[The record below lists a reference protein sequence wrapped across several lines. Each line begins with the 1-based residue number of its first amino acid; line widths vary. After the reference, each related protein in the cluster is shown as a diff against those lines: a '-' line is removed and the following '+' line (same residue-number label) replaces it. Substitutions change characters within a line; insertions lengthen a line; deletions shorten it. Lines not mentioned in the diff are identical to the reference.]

1 MGFSLLAKDLFQ
13 TKDKFGIVVTGI
25 LIGEVSVGDNI
36 YILRPEADYRGVVIR
51 IDQNTDG
58 KTYQTDHGVTG
69 SAALHLQMEGRFSI
83 GQYDV
88 VSDVPSQREID
99 VNVPVVNPYLSGI
112 IAVYRIYKNDDFYM
126 DHFVYALAHGHF
138 LVPIKTMEGKE
149 DDFAFAALPDQNDS
163 SKQKMPLF
171 TDWGQLNRWEGLVQ
185 EDEKIKT
192 VILTFPDVAGSLSS
206 GGFDGIVINPF
217 CEQPISVDSSMINS
231 ITNLDGYKMEFGN

>member
-69 SAALHLQMEGRFSI
+69 SAAL
-83 GQYDV
+83 
-88 VSDVPSQREID
+88 
-99 VNVPVVNPYLSGI
+99 
-112 IAVYRIYKNDDFYM
+112 
-126 DHFVYALAHGHF
+126 
-138 LVPIKTMEGKE
+138 
-149 DDFAFAALPDQNDS
+149 PDQNDS
-163 SKQKMPLF
+163 SKQRMPLF

-185 EDEKIKT
+185 EDKKIKT

>member
-99 VNVPVVNPYLSGI
+99 VNVPVVNPYL
-112 IAVYRIYKNDDFYM
+112 
-126 DHFVYALAHGHF
+126 
-138 LVPIKTMEGKE
+138 
-149 DDFAFAALPDQNDS
+149 
-163 SKQKMPLF
+163 
-171 TDWGQLNRWEGLVQ
+171 
-185 EDEKIKT
+185 
-192 VILTFPDVAGSLSS
+192 
-206 GGFDGIVINPF
+206 
-217 CEQPISVDSSMINS
+217 
-231 ITNLDGYKMEFGN
+231 